1 MSVTTFSQLPEIFAL
16 SGQELFMISQP
27 QTPPISPAV
36 PWVSYA
42 VTAQVIKNFAQGIP
56 STSQV
61 TMRQLKQALSA
72 QSVIIE
78 VYQALPADIA
88 DGYNIAWASA
98 SNMTLTDPFTL
109 GFLQPTLGYSNAQ
122 MQALFLLALTFPA

>member
-1 MSVTTFSQLPEIFAL
+1 
-16 SGQELFMISQP
+16 MISQP
-27 QTPPISPAV
+27 QTPPIAPAV

-61 TMRQLKQALSA
+61 TMRQLKQALAA
-72 QSVIIE
+72 QTVIIE
-78 VYQALPADIA
+78 VYQALPADISNT
-88 DGYNIAWASA
+88 YNIAWASA
-98 SNMTLTDPFTL
+98 ANMSLTDPFTIN
-109 GFLQPTLGYSNAQ
+109 FLQPTLGYSAAQ

>member
-1 MSVTTFSQLPEIFAL
+1 MSVTTFSQLPQIGAL
-16 SGQELFMISQP
+16 SGNELFMLSQP
-27 QTPPISPAV
+27 QTPPIFPAV

-42 VTAQVIKNFAQGIP
+42 VSAQVIKNFAQGIP

-61 TMRQLKQALSA
+61 SMRQLKEALAA

-88 DGYNIAWASA
+88 NTYNIAWASA
-98 SNMTLTDPFTL
+98 ANMSLTDPFTL
-109 GFLQPTLGYSNAQ
+109 GFLQPTLGYTGAQ
-122 MQALFLLALTFPA
+122 MQALWLLALTYPV